1 MQTLVKTY
9 NKREQTVTISLQSTE
24 QKVNREGKVKRTIKR
39 SHAKTFAQTETAA
52 ITRYKQR
59 LIAIMQAENPKTYK
73 ERRDSIISLM
83 SFVLE
88 YVALS
93 L

>member
-1 MQTLVKTY
+1 MQTLVETY

-52 ITRYKQR
+52 IARYKQR
-59 LIAIMQAENPKTYK
+59 LITIMQAENPKTYK
-73 ERRDSIISLM
+73 ERKYL
-83 SFVLE
+83 
-88 YVALS
+88 
-93 L
+93 